1 METFLDFKVS
11 KSKYLFTYVSSR
23 SKSKS
28 QFKNDYLCRKF
39 QTTLNESNRTFSYIT
54 Y

>member
-11 KSKYLFTYVSSR
+11 KLKIFSTYVSSG

-28 QFKNDYLCRKF
+28 QRKNDYLCRKF
-39 QTTLNESNRTFSYIT
+39 QTTLNGS
-54 Y
+54 